1 MGNKLLVAGT
11 AAYDTLETP
20 HGKRERVLGGSAVYA
35 SLAAR
40 YFASPCILSTVGE
53 DFLEKDEKLLGVS
66 GIDTRSLWKKK
77 GEKTFFWEGSYVN
90 DLNSASTLKTE
101 LNVLLNFDTKVHE
114 AHREAEYLFLA
125 NIDPLL
131 QKHVLGQLGS
141 LKFSGL
147 DTMNFWIESKPE
159 AVLELFP
166 MIGILFINEGELR
179 GLSGQNNIWKGA
191 EVLLSKGLKRLV
203 VKRGEYGAVLF
214 AEGKIFI
221 VPAFPTKEVV
231 DPTGAGDS
239 FAGGF
244 LGHVASRG
252 SWGFEDLRDALLWGA
267 VIASFTVSDFSVGA
281 LLGADR
287 KRVEDRA
294 DEFRGLIGI
303 K

>member
-1 MGNKLLVAGT
+1 MGNKVLIAGT

-53 DFLEKDEKLLGVS
+53 DFLERDEKLLGAS
-66 GIDTRSLWKKK
+66 GVDTRGLWKKR
-77 GEKTFFWEGSYVN
+77 GEKTFFWEGSYVS

-101 LNVLLNFDTKVHE
+101 LNVLLNYDASVHD

-125 NIDPLL
+125 NIDPVL
-131 QKHVLGQLGS
+131 QKRVLEQLDS

-159 AVLELFP
+159 AVIELFP
-166 MIGILFINEGELR
+166 MIGILFINEGELK
-179 GLSGQNNIWKGA
+179 GLSGQGNIWKGA

-214 AEGKIFI
+214 AEGRVFI
-221 VPAFPTKEVV
+221 VPAFPLKEVV

-239 FAGGF
+239 FAGAF
-244 LGHVASRG
+244 LGYVASRG
-252 SWGFEDLRDALLWGA
+252 SWGFEDLKEALLWGA
-267 VIASFTVSDFSVGA
+267 VIASFTVSDFSVGG
-281 LLGADR
+281 LLGAGRDN
-287 KRVEDRA
+287 VESRA
-294 DEFRGLIGI
+294 GVFKGLIGI